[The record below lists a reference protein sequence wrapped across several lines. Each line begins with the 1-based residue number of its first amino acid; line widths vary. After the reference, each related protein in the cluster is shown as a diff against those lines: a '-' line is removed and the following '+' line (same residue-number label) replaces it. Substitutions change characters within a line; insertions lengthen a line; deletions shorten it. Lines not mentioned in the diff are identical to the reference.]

1 MVNITSIELTSL
13 REQLTQE
20 QMLVSKYQQLSKQT
34 PDGNLKKK
42 YEDIA
47 QKHQKHF
54 DTLFSIIS

>member
-1 MVNITSIELTSL
+1 MMNITSIELTSI

-20 QMLVSKYQQLSKQT
+20 QNLVAKYQHLAKQT

-54 DTLFSIIS
+54 DTLFNIIS